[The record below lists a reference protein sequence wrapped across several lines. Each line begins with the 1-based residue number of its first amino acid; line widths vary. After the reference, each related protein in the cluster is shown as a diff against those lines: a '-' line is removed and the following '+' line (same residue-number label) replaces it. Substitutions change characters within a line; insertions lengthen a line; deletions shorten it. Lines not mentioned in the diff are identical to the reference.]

1 MSELYKVAWY
11 YNLIYDYSNNQKI
24 VCPFHEDV
32 NPSLVLNFEENKWF
46 CFGCNRSG
54 DAKDFVKEF
63 EKKYNGLNNLKAYL
77 KYLRILK
84 SKKCSD
90 LKLKL
95 TRSKKAK
102 KQDIDLY
109 NEAYDF
115 YFGLKTINWG
125 EVDDKEIRAARK
137 YMLNR
142 GFTVKVLN
150 QIKAKYTYQSNYKI
164 VFPMFDNGEFK
175 GWVCRTTDPEIEKK
189 RKYLYNTGFSRATTL
204 VGEYGL
210 KDYVI
215 VVEGYMDRL
224 KLVQFGI
231 NNVVAILGWKM
242 SNEQIKKLKSK
253 GIKTIIS
260 ALDNDECG
268 KKGTKFLKQHF
279 KVVRWQ
285 FLKGVKDT
293 GEMDKDMFK
302 KMYSK
307 TFEIFK
313 EKEKTK

>member
-1 MSELYKVAWY
+1 MNELYKVLWY
-11 YNLIYDYSNNQKI
+11 YNLIYDFSNNQKI

-63 EKKYNGLNNLKAYL
+63 EKKYNNLNDLKAYL

-90 LKLKL
+90 LKLNL
-95 TRSKKAK
+95 ARSKKAK

-115 YFGLKTINWG
+115 YFGLKTLDWAKVN
-125 EVDDKEIRAARK
+125 DKEIRAARK

-142 GFTVKVLN
+142 GFTIKVLN
-150 QIKAKYTYQSNYKI
+150 QIKAKYTYQNSYKI
-164 VFPMFDNGEFK
+164 VFPMIDNGEFR

-189 RKYLYNTGFSRATTL
+189 RKYLYNSGFSRATTL
-204 VGEYGL
+204 VGEYGS
-210 KDYVI
+210 KNYVI

-224 KLVQFGI
+224 KLVQYGI

-242 SNEQIKKLKSK
+242 SSEQIKKLKSK
-253 GIKTIIS
+253 GIKTVIS
-260 ALDNDECG
+260 ALDNDEYG
-268 KKGTKFLKQHF
+268 RKGTKFLKQHF

-293 GEMDKDMFK
+293 GEMNKDMFK

-307 TFEIFK
+307 TFKLFK

>member
-1 MSELYKVAWY
+1 MNELYKVLWY
-11 YNLIYDYSNNQKI
+11 YNLIYDFSNNQKI

-63 EKKYNGLNNLKAYL
+63 EKKYNNLNDLKAYL

-90 LKLKL
+90 LKLNL
-95 TRSKKAK
+95 ARNKKAK
-102 KQDIDLY
+102 KQDVDLY

-115 YFGLKTINWG
+115 YFGLKTLDWAKVN
-125 EVDDKEIRAARK
+125 DKEIRAVRK

-142 GFTVKVLN
+142 GFTIKVLN
-150 QIKAKYTYQSNYKI
+150 QIKAKYTYQNSYKI
-164 VFPMFDNGEFK
+164 VFPMFDNGEFR

-189 RKYLYNTGFSRATTL
+189 RKYLYNSGFSRATTL
-204 VGEYGL
+204 VGEYGS
-210 KDYVI
+210 KNYVI

-224 KLVQFGI
+224 KLVQYGI

-242 SNEQIKKLKSK
+242 SSEQIKKLKSK
-253 GIKTIIS
+253 GIKTVIS
-260 ALDNDECG
+260 ALDNDEYG
-268 KKGTKFLKQHF
+268 RKGTKFLKQHF

-293 GEMDKDMFK
+293 GEMNKDMFK

-307 TFEIFK
+307 TFKLFK